1 MQRDRRRLLWSVLA
15 AVLCGSDGCATAPY
29 THRSQLMMVP
39 ESHET
44 SLGADAYKQVLS
56 KAKLVQ
62 DPKIVEPVIAVGE
75 RIAKV
80 ANKPGYRWE
89 FRVIDDDHQVNAFAL
104 PGGKVAVYT
113 GLLPVA
119 YDTAG
124 LAAVLGHEVGHA
136 LARHAAE
143 RMSQALP
150 LEVAGLGLSVYLG
163 SYNPGAQQ
171 AIMQAFGLGAQ
182 VGVLLPFGR
191 AQEAEAD
198 HIGLI
203 LMAEAGYDPHAALDL
218 WKRFE
223 QKGGSTP
230 PEFLSTHPSYGTR
243 QRNIESWIPEAMGYY
258 QPDPNL
264 VITLLPAIAPA
275 AVGAGE
281 AQSEPH

>member
-1 MQRDRRRLLWSVLA
+1 MNRERGDSLGCVLA
-15 AVLCGSDGCATAPY
+15 AGLIALSGCTTTPY
-29 THRSQLMMVP
+29 THRSQLMIVS
-39 ESHET
+39 ESHEM
-44 SLGADAYKQVLS
+44 SLGADAYKEVLS

-75 RIAKV
+75 RIANV
-80 ANKPGYRWE
+80 ANKRDYRWE
-89 FRVIDDDHQVNAFAL
+89 FRVIDDDKQVNAFAL

-113 GLLPVA
+113 GIFPVA

-124 LAAVLGHEVGHA
+124 LAAVLGHEVAHA

-163 SYNPGAQQ
+163 SYSPGTQQ

-203 LMAEAGYDPHAALDL
+203 LMARAGYDPHAALDL

-223 QKGGSTP
+223 KKGGSAP

-243 QRNIESWIPEAMGYY
+243 QHNIESWIPEAMQYY
-258 QPDPNL
+258 RPQPDA
-264 VITLLPAIAPA
+264 VVAELPPIAHTEA
-275 AVGAGE
+275 ARGD
-281 AQSEPH
+281 AQNEPH